1 LSAEPLANSSWFP
14 GASGIFNSPP
24 APPPPPP
31 APESSWPGSPPPSY
45 DQVIKEKTQEEHV
58 SRPTAAP
65 RRLACTSTSAT
76 QTDPVREDTSASPRL
91 SPAIKK
97 PQKPPRPSLLKTQ
110 CREPTIVKSEP
121 TNIQCTNVSIEPV
134 ECPIPLPRLKK
145 YHRKPL
151 TEEVS
156 VSVQTLVSLSDNV
169 EDNQVNSSNN
179 QEELSSNK
187 YIEQLLEVFGADNSS
202 LENDKA
208 SESNSTEQST
218 EADDKMSA
226 MHSQREVSARI
237 AAFETKPSTEEE
249 TAAQRPKPLPRNASI
264 KPPVSSKPSI
274 ASRASFK
281 HSRENN
287 NNNNVMPPKPLVAS
301 RPQKPSPAPRP
312 QHALQPGGYPSIGGP
327 QDMMPSKG
335 PVLPSARLSIKAK
348 VKGLEQQLQ
357 QENCVLTPPVP
368 GEKPFKEPLL
378 PNLNL
383 NNHNSTFMATED
395 QDYDS
400 SSSKY
405 LDSGFSGYQNK
416 QSITRRPTTIRPNS
430 MTSRSEFPII
440 LNLFDL
446 RMNYELENSEEPG
459 GGKVLPPRPPP
470 AKVGPARPPQP
481 GHSAPG
487 RASLGPA
494 SQRGAQSAAPVQR
507 PGRRGPALPP
517 RPRPGHRLYNQYTVR
532 DITTGVYSYT
542 CQRTI
547 TQDLCFKNDVLLLLE
562 EMDQR
567 TVMCQVG
574 EGKGLVQRCHMKVIT
589 PLAPQEA
596 PQIPNQAS
604 SSEGGGLQ
612 VQAIHDFDPAGPEEL
627 GLRAGDVA
635 IMVEQVDNDWYKGT
649 CRGNTGFFPVNYVNV
664 LSNSPLPSRE
674 KKPSATVSGP
684 RCVARFDF
692 EGEGGTELTFSEGDV
707 ISLMEYL
714 GDEWAKGQ
722 LGAYTGVYPL
732 NFVEVVEDLPLPPMT
747 QQQPQTRIAL
757 PGRNRLAPQP
767 SGPEWVVALYDF
779 NGQTGEDL
787 SFKQGDRILVTKHL
801 DTVWWSGRL
810 NGYEGIFPSA
820 FVGGSPGTDMRKWS

>member
-1 LSAEPLANSSWFP
+1 SQGPLSSIRAAIKRWGGNGVVCVHRRPEITILSAEPLANSSWFP

-31 APESSWPGSPPPSY
+31 APESSWPGSVQADPQVHQVYPSSPIRGPKNPT
-45 DQVIKEKTQEEHV
+45 VRNLQEQGFQFHIYCALCFQCSFMIFLYFAV
-58 SRPTAAP
+58 
-65 RRLACTSTSAT
+65 
-76 QTDPVREDTSASPRL
+76 
-91 SPAIKK
+91 KK

-121 TNIQCTNVSIEPV
+121 TNIQCTNVSIGTENQNDSKSCIEQRNTKESKHTCSRSVTVQWDGSAKDLIQHIKVPVNSQSPPADFSTPSSEPEPV

-383 NNHNSTFMATED
+383 NNHNSTFM
-395 QDYDS
+395 
-400 SSSKY
+400 
-405 LDSGFSGYQNK
+405 
-416 QSITRRPTTIRPNS
+416 
-430 MTSRSEFPII
+430 
-440 LNLFDL
+440 
-446 RMNYELENSEEPG
+446 
-459 GGKVLPPRPPP
+459 VLPPRPPP

-547 TQDLCFKNDVLLLLE
+547 TQDLCFVCCVHNLILYFLL
-562 EMDQR
+562 
-567 TVMCQVG
+567 
-574 EGKGLVQRCHMKVIT
+574 K
-589 PLAPQEA
+589 
-596 PQIPNQAS
+596 
-604 SSEGGGLQ
+604 
-612 VQAIHDFDPAGPEEL
+612 
-627 GLRAGDVA
+627 
-635 IMVEQVDNDWYKGT
+635 
-649 CRGNTGFFPVNYVNV
+649 
-664 LSNSPLPSRE
+664 
-674 KKPSATVSGP
+674 
-684 RCVARFDF
+684 
-692 EGEGGTELTFSEGDV
+692 
-707 ISLMEYL
+707 
-714 GDEWAKGQ
+714 
-722 LGAYTGVYPL
+722 
-732 NFVEVVEDLPLPPMT
+732 
-747 QQQPQTRIAL
+747 
-757 PGRNRLAPQP
+757 
-767 SGPEWVVALYDF
+767 
-779 NGQTGEDL
+779 
-787 SFKQGDRILVTKHL
+787 
-801 DTVWWSGRL
+801 
-810 NGYEGIFPSA
+810 
-820 FVGGSPGTDMRKWS
+820 